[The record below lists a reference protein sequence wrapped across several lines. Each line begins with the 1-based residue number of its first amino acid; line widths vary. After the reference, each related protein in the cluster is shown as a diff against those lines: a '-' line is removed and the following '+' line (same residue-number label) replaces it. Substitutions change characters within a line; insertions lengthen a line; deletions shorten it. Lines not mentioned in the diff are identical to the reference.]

1 MRNIKSTRKL
11 KDYTIISYLVVT
23 TISIIEKY
31 KDHKDEMR
39 ERIIKSDKFIKE
51 VSQTFFTMLT
61 DQEFLAITTEVY
73 IIFNILRDLI
83 DKI

>member
-51 VSQTFFTMLT
+51 VS
-61 DQEFLAITTEVY
+61 
-73 IIFNILRDLI
+73 
-83 DKI
+83 